1 MEPPPFDHVTSQD
14 GWENPLATEWLG
26 AEAAVLVRNGRGRR
40 PFDRRLVGIMLV
52 SLGFAVGFL
61 AGGLSWYGVGHLIRK
76 KRQSK

>member
-1 MEPPPFDHVTSQD
+1 MEPP
-14 GWENPLATEWLG
+14 
-26 AEAAVLVRNGRGRR
+26 